1 MSFTSKK
8 DSMSSP
14 WAKGTASP
22 NHLTAASL
30 LPIRPGNDQAIP
42 NDTPAACI
50 QHPKAYS
57 FVWIPPDRFF
67 FLLYFLSLSPSPL
80 PKNNSGLFKKL
91 KQKKLLSEGELST
104 TTKPSSCSREK
115 KSPRLRDRK
124 LYKNRKLCKT
134 TNPKGYGSKIPGCRN
149 TPLS

>member
-1 MSFTSKK
+1 MKNRSLASGASYQRIAGGPNDQTTNRLGKLSKADMSFTSKK

-57 FVWIPPDRFF
+57 FVWIPPDRSF
-67 FLLYFLSLSPSPL
+67 FLLHFLSLSPSPL
-80 PKNNSGLFKKL
+80 QKKNNGLFKKL
-91 KQKKLLSEGELST
+91 KQKRRTVNYHKAFKLL
-104 TTKPSSCSREK
+104 
-115 KSPRLRDRK
+115 
-124 LYKNRKLCKT
+124 
-134 TNPKGYGSKIPGCRN
+134 
-149 TPLS
+149 